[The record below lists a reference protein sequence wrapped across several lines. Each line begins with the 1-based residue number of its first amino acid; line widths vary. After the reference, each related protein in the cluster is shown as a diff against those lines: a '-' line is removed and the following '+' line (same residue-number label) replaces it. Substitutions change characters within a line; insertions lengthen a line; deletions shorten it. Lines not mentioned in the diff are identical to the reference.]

1 MFFRILGPLEVVE
14 GDRSLPLG
22 GPRQRALLAILILRA
37 NEVVS
42 SERLADQLWGETPPP
57 TAAKAIQV
65 YVSKLRKLLGEGR
78 LLTRAPGYMVLA
90 DSSELDLSQFE
101 QLVSRAR
108 QSDPAAASALLREA
122 LALWRGPPLAD
133 LEYEAFAQT
142 EISRLEELRLAV
154 LEERID
160 ADLTAGGHRDV
171 LGELE
176 ALVTA
181 HPLRER
187 LAGQLM
193 LALYRSGRQAEA
205 LGAYQDARRVLVEEM
220 GLEPNPALQRL
231 EKAILAQDPALDPPP
246 SPTGA
251 SAPAPER
258 AILVAPLDAESIDS
272 LLALAAPLATE
283 PPRELITARAL
294 DTSEQTELARVTD
307 DLRAR
312 RESLVEQGIAAR
324 VAAFTSPQPGKDIVR
339 LATEQSVDLVL
350 VDARPDALG
359 KRLLGGR
366 VGEVLRASPADVGVL
381 VAGGTSVVLDRPVL
395 VPFGAA
401 EHDWAALELGSW
413 LARASGAPLR
423 LLGALSD
430 SARSDSRD
438 ASRLLADASLLVQQF
453 AGVVAEPLLTAPG
466 PDELLRAAEG
476 AGVLVVGLSERW
488 EGEGLGPIRTRL
500 TAEASAPIVF
510 VRRGMRPGGLA
521 PSETRTRFTWSMAGT
536 GF

>member
-1 MFFRILGPLEVVE
+1 M
-14 GDRSLPLG
+14 
-22 GPRQRALLAILILRA
+22 
-37 NEVVS
+37 
-42 SERLADQLWGETPPP
+42 
-57 TAAKAIQV
+57 
-65 YVSKLRKLLGEGR
+65 
-78 LLTRAPGYMVLA
+78 
-90 DSSELDLSQFE
+90 
-101 QLVSRAR
+101 
-108 QSDPAAASALLREA
+108 
-122 LALWRGPPLAD
+122 
-133 LEYEAFAQT
+133 
-142 EISRLEELRLAV
+142 
-154 LEERID
+154 
-160 ADLTAGGHRDV
+160 
-171 LGELE
+171 
-176 ALVTA
+176 
-181 HPLRER
+181 
-187 LAGQLM
+187 
-193 LALYRSGRQAEA
+193 
-205 LGAYQDARRVLVEEM
+205 
-220 GLEPNPALQRL
+220 
-231 EKAILAQDPALDPPP
+231 
-246 SPTGA
+246 
-251 SAPAPER
+251 
-258 AILVAPLDAESIDS
+258 
-272 LLALAAPLATE
+272 
-283 PPRELITARAL
+283 
-294 DTSEQTELARVTD
+294 
-307 DLRAR
+307 
-312 RESLVEQGIAAR
+312 
-324 VAAFTSPQPGKDIVR
+324 
-339 LATEQSVDLVL
+339 ATEQSVDLVL

>member
-312 RESLVEQGIAAR
+312 RESLVE
-324 VAAFTSPQPGKDIVR
+324 
-339 LATEQSVDLVL
+339 
-350 VDARPDALG
+350 
-359 KRLLGGR
+359 
-366 VGEVLRASPADVGVL
+366 
-381 VAGGTSVVLDRPVL
+381 
-395 VPFGAA
+395 
-401 EHDWAALELGSW
+401 
-413 LARASGAPLR
+413 
-423 LLGALSD
+423 
-430 SARSDSRD
+430 
-438 ASRLLADASLLVQQF
+438 
-453 AGVVAEPLLTAPG
+453 
-466 PDELLRAAEG
+466 
-476 AGVLVVGLSERW
+476 
-488 EGEGLGPIRTRL
+488 
-500 TAEASAPIVF
+500 
-510 VRRGMRPGGLA
+510 
-521 PSETRTRFTWSMAGT
+521 
-536 GF
+536 

>member
-1 MFFRILGPLEVVE
+1 
-14 GDRSLPLG
+14 
-22 GPRQRALLAILILRA
+22 
-37 NEVVS
+37 
-42 SERLADQLWGETPPP
+42 
-57 TAAKAIQV
+57 
-65 YVSKLRKLLGEGR
+65 
-78 LLTRAPGYMVLA
+78 
-90 DSSELDLSQFE
+90 
-101 QLVSRAR
+101 
-108 QSDPAAASALLREA
+108 
-122 LALWRGPPLAD
+122 
-133 LEYEAFAQT
+133 
-142 EISRLEELRLAV
+142 
-154 LEERID
+154 
-160 ADLTAGGHRDV
+160 
-171 LGELE
+171 
-176 ALVTA
+176 VTA